1 MPRVI
6 LAIVAG
12 KVKQRLNQPFSFQ
25 MYQITK
31 AELFDAQNS
40 SGIVTKKKM
49 AKDFQRFCVQETNCF
64 SRIHESS
71 ILYKLLPREMCK
83 CKFNS
88 VRCLKKALCE
98 KRDTSKSTH
107 FAITLSVCRCGML
120 MRFPTCRTNIVS
132 RLAKK
137 GLSEGLHCRPPHVY
151 FSFRSPF
158 SFSIHSGNGCVV
170 SLVCIAIA
178 SFISL
183 VCKKQQ
189 RHFASLRT

>member
-1 MPRVI
+1 MLRTAV
-6 LAIVAG
+6 
-12 KVKQRLNQPFSFQ
+12 
-25 MYQITK
+25 
-31 AELFDAQNS
+31 ES
-40 SGIVTKKKM
+40 SRKKKKM

-151 FSFRSPF
+151 FSLNLHFLSA
-158 SFSIHSGNGCVV
+158 STVV
-170 SLVCIAIA
+170 MVAL
-178 SFISL
+178 
-183 VCKKQQ
+183 
-189 RHFASLRT
+189 FALPLPHLYH

>member
-1 MPRVI
+1 MLRTAV
-6 LAIVAG
+6 
-12 KVKQRLNQPFSFQ
+12 
-25 MYQITK
+25 
-31 AELFDAQNS
+31 ES
-40 SGIVTKKKM
+40 SRKKKKKM